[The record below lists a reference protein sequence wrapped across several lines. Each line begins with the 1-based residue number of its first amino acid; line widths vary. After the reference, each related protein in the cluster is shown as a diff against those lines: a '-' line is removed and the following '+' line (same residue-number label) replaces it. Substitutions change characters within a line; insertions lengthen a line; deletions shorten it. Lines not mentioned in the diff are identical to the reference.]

1 MRVGGTRSMPL
12 DIRVIAATNKNLQKA
27 TKDGTFREDLYY
39 RLNVL
44 PLFIPPLRERREDIL
59 PLSLDIVQY
68 FNNEL
73 KKNFV
78 GFTPAAADLLQK
90 YPWPGNIRELRNV
103 IERTMILSSED
114 QIDEEALPEEVRDYH
129 IEPEHEEVLTS
140 FDLSPTG
147 DQFVTLRELE
157 DRYISE
163 VLNAT
168 GQNKTHA
175 ARILGIHPTS
185 LLRRLKK
192 THELA

>member
-1 MRVGGTRSMPL
+1 M
-12 DIRVIAATNKNLQKA
+12 
-27 TKDGTFREDLYY
+27 
-39 RLNVL
+39 L

-59 PLSLDIVQY
+59 PLALDIMQH
-68 FNNEL
+68 FNKEL

-78 GFTPAAADLLQK
+78 GFTPAAAELLQK

-103 IERTMILSSED
+103 IERTMILCKENRDRRRQLAGGSSR
-114 QIDEEALPEEVRDYH
+114 LPRRSR
-129 IEPEHEEVLTS
+129 PTRRLSS
-140 FDLSPTG
+140 FDVSPTG
-147 DQFVTLRELE
+147 DQFVSLRELE
-157 DRYISE
+157 DRYIHE

-192 THELA
+192 TPRKLEY

>member
-1 MRVGGTRSMPL
+1 MV
-12 DIRVIAATNKNLQKA
+12 
-27 TKDGTFREDLYY
+27 
-39 RLNVL
+39 

-59 PLSLDIVQY
+59 PLALDIMQF
-68 FNNEL
+68 FNKEL

-78 GFTPAAADLLQK
+78 GFTPAAAELLQR

-103 IERTMILSSED
+103 IERTMILSTENE
-114 QIDEEALPEEVRDYH
+114 IDEDALPEEIRDYH
-129 IEPEHEEVLTS
+129 EEPVVDEKFSS
-140 FDLSPTG
+140 FDVSPTG
-147 DQFVTLRELE
+147 DQFVPLKELE
-157 DRYISE
+157 DRYIQD

-192 THELA
+192 TEAIT